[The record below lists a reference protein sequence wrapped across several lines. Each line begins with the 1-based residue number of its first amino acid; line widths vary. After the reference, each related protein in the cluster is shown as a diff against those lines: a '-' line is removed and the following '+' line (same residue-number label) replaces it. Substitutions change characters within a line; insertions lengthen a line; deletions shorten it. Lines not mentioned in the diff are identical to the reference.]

1 MVLGGQHFL
10 GALLKMRMKY
20 LSISGV
26 NEGDLPEAYRVVHT
40 LVLRVDAPW
49 SACRSAAGAHQAMQH
64 DSVESS
70 VADMMSV
77 LLEMIT
83 EKSQKFNSI
92 FLTLTDEELWG
103 ALQAMGV
110 VRGSREVLKKSK
122 ADMSQDE
129 ALEYE
134 KKQVYFSPCDGCCQ
148 IPMTTCVLS
157 IV

>member
-10 GALLKMRMKY
+10 GAVLKMRMY

-83 EKSQKFNSI
+83 EKSQKFNTI
-92 FLTLTDEELWG
+92 FLTDEELWG
-103 ALQAMGV
+103 PSKPWESSEAV
-110 VRGSREVLKKSK
+110 EKS
-122 ADMSQDE
+122 
-129 ALEYE
+129 
-134 KKQVYFSPCDGCCQ
+134 
-148 IPMTTCVLS
+148 
-157 IV
+157 